1 MNATLQLVFILS
13 LTSAALAQ
21 TGGSTVI
28 GAGAGTSA
36 PPAQDVRIAPT
47 VPPPVPQERGGL
59 NANVPPTT
67 ATLGGRVVNVLPQPV
82 TAVQNANTGVSLI
95 SGNANTTLT
104 NASGG
109 AVVGGLNAN
118 GAFVANANGA
128 VVVPPAAPVLR
139 NATPVRAPN
148 TGPGNGP
155 GLPAG
160 GIAPSGPRIEPAM
173 TTSGSAGVVP
183 SGPRVETLPQT
194 GAPTTVA
201 PSR

>member
-1 MNATLQLVFILS
+1 MRSALLFALLATAVV
-13 LTSAALAQ
+13 AQ
-21 TGGSTVI
+21 DTGGSTVR

-47 VPPPVPQERGGL
+47 VPPPVPQEIGGI
-59 NANVPPTT
+59 NANAPATT
-67 ATLGGRVVNVLPQPV
+67 AIGTGRVVNVLPPPV
-82 TAVQNANTGVSLI
+82 SAVANANTRITLI
-95 SGNANTTLT
+95 NGNANTALT

-109 AVVGGLNAN
+109 TVVTNAN
-118 GAFVANANGA
+118 G
-128 VVVPPAAPVLR
+128 VVVPPATPVLQGAR
-139 NATPVRAPN
+139 PVQATPN

-173 TTSGSAGVVP
+173 TTSGAAGVVP
-183 SGPRVETLPQT
+183 SGPRVETLPQS